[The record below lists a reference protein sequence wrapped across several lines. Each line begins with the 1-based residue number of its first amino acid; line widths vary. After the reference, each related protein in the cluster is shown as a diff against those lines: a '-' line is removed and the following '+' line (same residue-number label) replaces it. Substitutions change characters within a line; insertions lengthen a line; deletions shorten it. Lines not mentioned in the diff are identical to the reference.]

1 MKKLIVILLISLSTV
16 AFADR
21 DVETSS
27 LTSPIVVQ
35 KALDSG
41 VVFTSNQVQYQL
53 ILGGRAVNQNT
64 NNVASLAT
72 LSVSSNNNYLWSDKK
87 GPFQVFITSEASNAS
102 LAAMSSSASSYNQ
115 IAYNP
120 ETGNVAII
128 VGEIIVKLKPNV
140 SAEVIAAIYNI
151 NLVNN
156 FQQINTAFYRV
167 NDWQDIFT
175 ITKQLSEN
183 PAIEFAEVDVI
194 EHFAQPL

>member
-1 MKKLIVILLISLSTV
+1 MKKLIVLLLISLSTV

-21 DVETSS
+21 DVDPSS

-64 NNVASLAT
+64 NNITSLAA

-87 GPFQVFITSEASNAS
+87 GPFQVFIASEASNAS
-102 LAAMSSSASSYNQ
+102 IAAMSSSASSYNQ

-128 VGEIIVKLKPNV
+128 VGEIIVKLRPNV

-175 ITKQLSEN
+175 ISKQLSEN
-183 PAIEFAEVDVI
+183 PAIEYAEVDVI

>member
-1 MKKLIVILLISLSTV
+1 MKKLIVLLLISLSTV
-16 AFADR
+16 AFANKGVDP
-21 DVETSS
+21 SS
-27 LTSPIVVQ
+27 LTNPIVVQ

-64 NNVASLAT
+64 NNMAG
-72 LSVSSNNNYLWSDKK
+72 LSVSSDRSNLWSDQK
-87 GPFQVFITSEASNAS
+87 GPFQVFIASEASDAS
-102 LAAMSSSASSYNQ
+102 LAAMSSSAGSYNQ

-140 SAEVIAAIYNI
+140 SAEAIASIYNI
-151 NLVNN
+151 NLTNN
-156 FQQINTAFYRV
+156 FQQINTAIYRV

-175 ITKQLSEN
+175 IAKQLSEN
-183 PAIEFAEVDVI
+183 SGIEFAEVDVI

>member
-1 MKKLIVILLISLSTV
+1 MKKLIVLLLISLSTA
-16 AFADR
+16 AFANKGVDP
-21 DVETSS
+21 SS
-27 LTSPIVVQ
+27 LTNPIVVQ

-64 NNVASLAT
+64 NNMAALSAS
-72 LSVSSNNNYLWSDKK
+72 SDRSNLWSDQK
-87 GPFQVFITSEASNAS
+87 GPFQVFIVGEASNAS
-102 LAAMSSSASSYNQ
+102 LATMSSSAGSYNQ

-140 SAEVIAAIYNI
+140 SAETIASIYNI
-151 NLVNN
+151 NLTNN
-156 FQQINTAFYRV
+156 FQQINTAIYRV

-175 ITKQLSEN
+175 IAKQLSEN
-183 PAIEFAEVDVI
+183 SGIEFAEVDVI
-194 EHFAQPL
+194 EHFAEPL

>member
-1 MKKLIVILLISLSTV
+1 MKKLIVLLLISLSTA
-16 AFADR
+16 AFANKGVDP
-21 DVETSS
+21 SS

-64 NNVASLAT
+64 NNITSLAA

-87 GPFQVFITSEASNAS
+87 GPFQVFIASEASNAS
-102 LAAMSSSASSYNQ
+102 IAAMSSSASSYNQ

-128 VGEIIVKLKPNV
+128 VGEIIVKLRPNV

-183 PAIEFAEVDVI
+183 PAIEYAEVDVI

>member
-1 MKKLIVILLISLSTV
+1 MKKLIVLLLISLSTA
-16 AFADR
+16 AFANKGVDP
-21 DVETSS
+21 SS

-64 NNVASLAT
+64 NNVASLAA

-87 GPFQVFITSEASNAS
+87 GPFQVFIASEASNAS
-102 LAAMSSSASSYNQ
+102 IAAMSSSASSYNQ

-128 VGEIIVKLKPNV
+128 VGEIIVKLRPNV

>member
-21 DVETSS
+21 DVDPSS

-64 NNVASLAT
+64 NNITSLAA

-128 VGEIIVKLKPNV
+128 VGEIIVKLRPNV

-175 ITKQLSEN
+175 ISKQLSEN
-183 PAIEFAEVDVI
+183 PAIEYAEVDVI

>member
-21 DVETSS
+21 DVDPSS

-128 VGEIIVKLKPNV
+128 VGEIIVKLRPNV

-175 ITKQLSEN
+175 ISKQLSEN
-183 PAIEFAEVDVI
+183 PAIEYAEVDVI

>member
-1 MKKLIVILLISLSTV
+1 MKKIIVLLLISLSTV

-21 DVETSS
+21 DVDPSS

-53 ILGGRAVNQNT
+53 ILGGRAVNQNA
-64 NNVASLAT
+64 NNVAA
-72 LSVSSNNNYLWSDKK
+72 LSASSDRSNLWSDQK
-87 GPFQVFITSEASNAS
+87 GPFQVFIVSEASNAS

-128 VGEIIVKLKPNV
+128 VGEIIVKLRPNV

-175 ITKQLSEN
+175 ISKQLSEN
-183 PAIEFAEVDVI
+183 PAIEYAEVDVI

>member
-21 DVETSS
+21 DVDPSS

-53 ILGGRAVNQNT
+53 ILGGRAVNQNA
-64 NNVASLAT
+64 NNVAA
-72 LSVSSNNNYLWSDKK
+72 LSASSDRSNLWSDQK
-87 GPFQVFITSEASNAS
+87 GPFQVFIVSEASNAS

-128 VGEIIVKLKPNV
+128 VGEIIVKLRPNV

-183 PAIEFAEVDVI
+183 PAIEYAEVDVI

>member
-87 GPFQVFITSEASNAS
+87 GPFQVFIASEASNAS
-102 LAAMSSSASSYNQ
+102 IAAMSSSASSYNQ

-156 FQQINTAFYRV
+156 FQQINTAIYRV

>member
-1 MKKLIVILLISLSTV
+1 MKKLIVLLLISLSTV

-21 DVETSS
+21 DVDPSS

-64 NNVASLAT
+64 NNVASLAA
-72 LSVSSNNNYLWSDKK
+72 LSVSSNNNYLWSDQK
-87 GPFQVFITSEASNAS
+87 GPFQVFIASEASNAS
-102 LAAMSSSASSYNQ
+102 IAAMSSSASSYNQ

-128 VGEIIVKLKPNV
+128 VGEIIVKLRPNV

-175 ITKQLSEN
+175 ISKQLSEN
-183 PAIEFAEVDVI
+183 PAIEYAEVDVI

>member
-21 DVETSS
+21 DVDPSS

-128 VGEIIVKLKPNV
+128 VGEIIVKLRPNV

-156 FQQINTAFYRV
+156 FQQINTAIYRV

-183 PAIEFAEVDVI
+183 PAIEYAEVDVI